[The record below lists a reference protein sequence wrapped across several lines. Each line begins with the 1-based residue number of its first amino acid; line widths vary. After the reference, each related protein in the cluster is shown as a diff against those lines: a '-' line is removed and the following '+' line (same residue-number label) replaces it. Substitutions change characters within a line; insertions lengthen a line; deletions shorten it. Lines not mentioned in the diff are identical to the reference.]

1 MEESKHKF
9 SSALITAVY
18 AVFTLIFVHFHEI
31 WADEAQVWMLVKYIS
46 LPDLF
51 QHLVNEGH
59 PPFFYLVVMPFAKL
73 FDNIVWMQ
81 LICWIA
87 SVLAVF
93 LLWNNS
99 KFNNLTKTV
108 ITLSA
113 PFIYFFPTVAR
124 SYSIIPLFVFLL
136 AIFHNKTKEHPFIYT
151 FLIVALTHTHVI
163 MAMFCF
169 LLFVRFLYINI
180 YLKYKNKEKLDKKFI
195 LAACFM
201 FLGFVGLF
209 LQLVGTTASNNEINF
224 RNNDYLGSITRV
236 FGLFIFNSFDSFL
249 IKAKGLQ
256 INIYTIIMTLSI
268 LLAWLFANIQIFK
281 TDKRIFSFMF
291 LSIFFQFLIYIF
303 AYAHHIY
310 PTRIYIVH
318 TIFIFCCWIVL
329 NENNKKMLNFALV
342 FLFLLTFIN
351 SFKNCYG
358 DILFDYSPAYKFSK
372 CIKQNVDFNNSS
384 IYIDNPNGAISLIY
398 YISPNEI
405 INIYDN
411 KPIKYI
417 FWGNYPLLDISYWK
431 EIFLEKRRSGNE
443 KNLYVLVNNDQ
454 TQNFSNNPKINNDF
468 EKICNT
474 GISLVANE
482 TLTLY
487 KFKEKK

>member
-1 MEESKHKF
+1 MNILNKKL
-9 SSALITAVY
+9 AINLAITILY
-18 AVFTLIFVHFHEI
+18 AVITIFSVLHHEI

-209 LQLVGTTASNNEINF
+209 LQLVGTTASNVYINYKDEDKIGAF
-224 RNNDYLGSITRV
+224 ARII
-236 FGLFIFNSFDSFL
+236 FAFIFGSMDAYY
-249 IKAKGLQ
+249 IKSHAYYF
-256 INIYTIIMTLSI
+256 NYFTLTYCAIFATTTI
-268 LLAWLFANIQIFK
+268 LLFVALFKNNKKLFWLFLLSSSFQIFVYMAAYNQLVLP
-281 TDKRIFSFMF
+281 TRIFS
-291 LSIFFQFLIYIF
+291 LYTILIF
-303 AYAHHIY
+303 A
-310 PTRIYIVH
+310 
-318 TIFIFCCWIVL
+318 F
-329 NENNKKMLNFALV
+329 
-342 FLFLLTFIN
+342 
-351 SFKNCYG
+351 
-358 DILFDYSPAYKFSK
+358 
-372 CIKQNVDFNNSS
+372 
-384 IYIDNPNGAISLIY
+384 
-398 YISPNEI
+398 
-405 INIYDN
+405 
-411 KPIKYI
+411 
-417 FWGNYPLLDISYWK
+417 
-431 EIFLEKRRSGNE
+431 
-443 KNLYVLVNNDQ
+443 
-454 TQNFSNNPKINNDF
+454 
-468 EKICNT
+468 
-474 GISLVANE
+474 
-482 TLTLY
+482 
-487 KFKEKK
+487 